1 MFLYLFEF
9 VSVALLM
16 IRGKR
21 THCYGSGHLTE
32 NGYYRS
38 DVESAATQMIIM
50 TSEPFVTHSGGWND
64 YSIDLMTGYDP
75 VRAV

>member
-16 IRGKR
+16 VREKR
-21 THCYGSGHLTE
+21 TVCYGSGHLTE
-32 NGYYRS
+32 DGYYRS
-38 DVESAATQMIIM
+38 DVESAATQMTIM
-50 TSEPFVTHSGGWND
+50 TSDTFVTHSGGWN
-64 YSIDLMTGYDP
+64 SIDLMAGYDP